1 MTGTPTRAG
10 RCPGESEED
19 MTSKYTTV
27 KTAEM
32 WAKVQSMGTYEQD
45 YKNGELWSFN
55 GELYYLSNLSLD
67 TAEMREVTA
76 YFNGLETI

>member
-1 MTGTPTRAG
+1 MTA
-10 RCPGESEED
+10 
-19 MTSKYTTV
+19 KYTTV
-27 KTAEM
+27 KTVEM

-55 GELYYLSNLSLD
+55 GGLYYLSHLSLD
-67 TAEMREVTA
+67 TTEMRKVTS

>member
-1 MTGTPTRAG
+1 MAA
-10 RCPGESEED
+10 
-19 MTSKYTTV
+19 KYTTV
-27 KTAEM
+27 TTVEM
-32 WAKVQSMGTYEQD
+32 WAKVQAMGTYEQD

>member
-1 MTGTPTRAG
+1 MAA
-10 RCPGESEED
+10 
-19 MTSKYTTV
+19 KYTTV
-27 KTAEM
+27 KNAEM

-55 GELYYLSNLSLD
+55 GELYYLSHLSLD

-76 YFNGLETI
+76 YFGGLETI